1 MSGTSKS
8 HKLMSGLE
16 RPGQCFVNRERSQAG
31 PDKTTKTTHGFRSNV
46 SPQTFLF
53 TLEVLLSVPRFGNSQ
68 TRFPTRMTCSNLSDH
83 SEGPQ
88 TRRGV

>member
-16 RPGQCFVNRERSQAG
+16 RPRQCFVNRERSQAG

-68 TRFPTRMTCSNLSDH
+68 TRFPTRMTRVL
-83 SEGPQ
+83 
-88 TRRGV
+88 T

>member
-46 SPQTFLF
+46 SLQTFLF

-68 TRFPTRMTCSNLSDH
+68 TRFPTRMTHVL
-83 SEGPQ
+83 
-88 TRRGV
+88 T